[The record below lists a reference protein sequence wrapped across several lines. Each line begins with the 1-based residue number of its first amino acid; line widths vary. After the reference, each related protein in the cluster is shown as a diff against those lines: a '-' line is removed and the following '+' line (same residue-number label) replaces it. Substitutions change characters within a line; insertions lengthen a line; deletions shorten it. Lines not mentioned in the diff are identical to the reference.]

1 MVEFAFYFMISSSMI
16 KEKLNDRNKRIILLN
31 MSGVNSNNE
40 KIYFQVFDQLS
51 QD

>member
-1 MVEFAFYFMISSSMI
+1 MISSSMI